1 MAEYMTMDGRGQR
14 IMVTDENHIVT
25 KGGIEPRMRL
35 LYDLATKLNEVVDK
49 KLQPRFEPVLEPVLQ
64 EEKTSM
70 DGVVPPEQRDE
81 PHSVVAA
88 NLDEIVDILERTSH
102 IVDSMIDR
110 CDL

>member
-1 MAEYMTMDGRGQR
+1 MTMDGREQR

-49 KLQPRFEPVLEPVLQ
+49 KLQPRFEPVLQ